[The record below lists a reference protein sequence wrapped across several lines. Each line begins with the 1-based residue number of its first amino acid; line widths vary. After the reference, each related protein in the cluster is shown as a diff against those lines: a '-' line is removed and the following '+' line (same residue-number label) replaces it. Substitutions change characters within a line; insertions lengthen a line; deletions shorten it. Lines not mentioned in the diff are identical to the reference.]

1 LIHFY
6 KRFNDLNPAKTD
18 KSIKEVYNRG
28 GTNSK

>member
-6 KRFNDLNPAKTD
+6 KRFNYLNPARTD
-18 KSIKEVYNRG
+18 VCIKEVYNRG